1 MSHNEKKDDK
11 KNNVP
16 EFTPEMPT
24 DQAVTTQHQFTIG
37 GQTLSY
43 TATAGNIVLKEE
55 DGKPKATIFYI
66 AYTLDGV
73 ENLADRPLTFSF
85 NGGPGS
91 ASIWLHLGVL
101 GPRRVLMDDVGNP
114 LPPPYKLVNNDYS
127 LLDVTDLV
135 FIDPVTTGYSRAV
148 PGEKPEQYY
157 NFDADIESVG
167 EFIRLYTTRNRRWS
181 SAKFLIG
188 ESYGT
193 TRAAGLAGHL
203 QDRHG
208 MYLNGL
214 MLISS
219 ILNFQTARFT
229 TGNDLPFITFLPT
242 YTATAWYHN
251 QLADDLQADLQKA
264 LTEAKAF
271 AENEYSLAL
280 MKGSNL
286 SDSER
291 ADIVAKLARYT
302 GLSADYIEQTDLRVN
317 IHRFVKQLL
326 RHEHRTVGRLDSRF
340 KGIDRDAAGSYHEY
354 DPSLITIQGTYTGT
368 FHDYVRRDLNYE
380 NDIPYEVLS
389 NRVRP
394 WNYNQKAHP
403 DSFLD
408 VGEILR
414 DAMHKNPYLKI
425 FVANG
430 YYDLATPYYAT
441 EYTFSH
447 LGLNPER
454 QSNIE
459 MSYYEAGHMMY
470 VHLPSLIQLKEDLTR
485 FVQQAASQEA

>member
-1 MSHNEKKDDK
+1 
-11 KNNVP
+11 
-16 EFTPEMPT
+16 
-24 DQAVTTQHQFTIG
+24 
-37 GQTLSY
+37 
-43 TATAGNIVLKEE
+43 
-55 DGKPKATIFYI
+55 
-66 AYTLDGV
+66 
-73 ENLADRPLTFSF
+73 
-85 NGGPGS
+85 
-91 ASIWLHLGVL
+91 
-101 GPRRVLMDDVGNP
+101 
-114 LPPPYKLVNNDYS
+114 
-127 LLDVTDLV
+127 
-135 FIDPVTTGYSRAV
+135 
-148 PGEKPEQYY
+148 
-157 NFDADIESVG
+157 
-167 EFIRLYTTRNRRWS
+167 
-181 SAKFLIG
+181 
-188 ESYGT
+188 
-193 TRAAGLAGHL
+193 
-203 QDRHG
+203 
-208 MYLNGL
+208 
-214 MLISS
+214 
-219 ILNFQTARFT
+219 
-229 TGNDLPFITFLPT
+229 
-242 YTATAWYHN
+242 
-251 QLADDLQADLQKA
+251 
-264 LTEAKAF
+264 
-271 AENEYSLAL
+271 
-280 MKGSNL
+280 

-454 QSNIE
+454 QNNIE